1 MPPLIHERNF
11 PDAYTG
17 NSFSATRRVSASL
30 ASVARTDPD
39 GAVFGSAVPQDGH
52 AQCGAGRPGGGAR
65 ARAVR
70 VEGRAQGR
78 GGREEGAAEDG
89 REARAEHRITQG
101 VYTFVFPGCNAILIA
116 ATQEDNPLIVCLIDG
131 DGNIFSQDLLRYG
144 LPGGRQAAALL
155 TKGLNDHL
163 ENIDSS
169 DAGRAQ
175 LWLTI
180 YFNKTGLLETL
191 TQNHVCDAEQFEAFV
206 MGFNQASPLF
216 SMVDVGSGK
225 EAADSKIK
233 GETLNDAIPSCAH
246 GL

>member
-1 MPPLIHERNF
+1 MAALFRKTATRNAELDTRVEELERELSVWKGALKVAEDEKKALLKTVSRLERNIGSLKVCTNTY
-11 PDAYTG
+11 ALL
-17 NSFSATRRVSASL
+17 RR
-30 ASVARTDPD
+30 
-39 GAVFGSAVPQDGH
+39 
-52 AQCGAGRPGGGAR
+52 
-65 ARAVR
+65 
-70 VEGRAQGR
+70 
-78 GGREEGAAEDG
+78 
-89 REARAEHRITQG
+89 
-101 VYTFVFPGCNAILIA
+101 NAILTPG
-116 ATQEDNPLIVCLIDG
+116 TQEDNPLIVCLIDG

-163 ENIDSS
+163 ESIDSP

-191 TQNHVCDAEQFEAFV
+191 AQNHVCDAEQFEAFV
-206 MGFNQASPLF
+206 MGFNQAAPLF

-233 GETLNDAIPSCAH
+233 G
-246 GL
+246 